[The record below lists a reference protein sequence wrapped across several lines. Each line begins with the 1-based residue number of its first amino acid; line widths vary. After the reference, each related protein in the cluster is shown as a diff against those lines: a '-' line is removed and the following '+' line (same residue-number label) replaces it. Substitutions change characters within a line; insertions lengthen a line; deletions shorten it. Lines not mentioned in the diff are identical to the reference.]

1 MKKISKCLISCAKNP
16 SPIINKIPYLLWFTL
31 KITWSWNLFFY
42 WFYGLILNHVHWI
55 ILMWQLH
62 NDPLVVNRWLLPAS
76 DPLTILTLICLFHPL
91 LIVRFHWYLPL
102 QHPIWRHDFVVTG
115 GGVLLLQDYLRA
127 ASLPAATPAVRGMVR
142 GWLLVLLV
150 IVYDWG
156 VMGGILTFFLA
167 IRLL

>member
-1 MKKISKCLISCAKNP
+1 VVIVSDGWYLWLLNDYLCVALILRVGPAAYWIFNRS
-16 SPIINKIPYLLWFTL
+16 
-31 KITWSWNLFFY
+31 

-91 LIVRFHWYLPL
+91 LIVRSHWYLPL
-102 QHPIWRHDFVVTG
+102 QHSSRRHDFVVTG
-115 GGVLLLQDYLRA
+115 GGGVLFLQDYLRA
-127 ASLPAATPAVRGMVR
+127 ASLPAATSTVRGMVR
-142 GWLLVLLV
+142 GWLLLLLV
-150 IVYDWG
+150 IVNDWG

-167 IRLL
+167 IWLL